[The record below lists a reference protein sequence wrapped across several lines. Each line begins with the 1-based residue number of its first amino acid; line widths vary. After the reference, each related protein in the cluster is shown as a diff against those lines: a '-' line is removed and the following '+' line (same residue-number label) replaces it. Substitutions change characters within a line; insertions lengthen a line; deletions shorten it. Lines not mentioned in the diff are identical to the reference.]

1 MSQDTTQVSKQTSQ
15 SSIIKV
21 AAYCRVSTGSE
32 EQETSF
38 WNQQSYFE
46 REITKSKDLTLF
58 RLYADRGITGT
69 SLNRRE
75 EFSRMLYDA
84 GLDETKINS
93 KKSVF
98 TASHRE
104 PQFQQIFVK
113 GTSRFSRNVLVID
126 VLRELLKKG
135 VHVYFLDINLKFDS
149 IDKEFILNLFLNF
162 SQQESID
169 KSSKMRFGL
178 AESARKGVIFT
189 NNKIWGYHYSKDS
202 RELTIVEEEAA
213 VVRKVFEMYA
223 EGLGIRRIMNYL
235 EEKGLRSRQGK
246 PFVASFIKRVL
257 SNEKYFGTL
266 VRNKYD
272 TGTVFNKVTPKIKDS
287 DEWQVFENRVPA
299 IISKELFDRCNSIRS
314 GKVNHVNQKG
324 IYKGVS
330 DLASKIICG
339 KCGSSY
345 TRNLD
350 KGRAFYNCSTKKT
363 KGTEHCDNI
372 NVQESAIN
380 AQIEDIATNG
390 LIAVFASQKDK
401 QLESFRF
408 QIEALQNRIDKPAV
422 EELNLKTSELAELD
436 NEEATLIRLVVK
448 GQVKESLFDELKRD
462 IDAKREVIKTQINT
476 LSQTNEDIL
485 YDIDVLETKIFKLN
499 ALTVKEEYSREEIL
513 DLLSKF
519 MITSEVVSFITKKDR
534 RESTKVKPII
544 TYELS
549 VFDEIVRV

>member
-1 MSQDTTQVSKQTSQ
+1 MSQETTLVSKQKSRSTN
-15 SSIIKV
+15 IKV

-38 WNQQSYFE
+38 KNQRSYFE
-46 REITKSKDLTLF
+46 REISKNKDLTLF
-58 RLYADRGITGT
+58 RVYADRGISGT

-104 PQFQQIFVK
+104 PQFHQIHVK
-113 GTSRFSRNVLVID
+113 GTSRFARNVLVID
-126 VLRELLKKG
+126 VLRELLNKG
-135 VHVYFLDINLKFDS
+135 VHVYFLDINLIFDS
-149 IDKEFILNLFLNF
+149 IDKEFMLNLFLNF

-189 NNKIWGYHYSKDS
+189 NNKIWGYQYSKDS
-202 RELTIVEEEAA
+202 RELTIVEEEAS

-235 EEKGLRSRQGK
+235 EENGIRSRQGK
-246 PFVASFIKRVL
+246 PFVASFIKRML
-257 SNEKYFGTL
+257 SNEKYYGTL

-272 TGTVFNKVTPKIKDS
+272 TGTVFNKITPKVKDS
-287 DEWQVFENRVPA
+287 DKWQVFENRVPA
-299 IISKELFDRCNSIRS
+299 IISKELFDKCNTIRS
-314 GKVNHVNQKG
+314 GKVSHVNQKG

-330 DLASKIICG
+330 DLASKIFCG

-372 NVQESAIN
+372 NVQEKAIN
-380 AQIEDIATNG
+380 EQIDDIATNG

-401 QLESFRF
+401 QLEAFRS
-408 QIEALQNRIDKPAV
+408 QIEALQNRIDAPAV
-422 EELNLKTSELAELD
+422 EELNAKTVELVELD
-436 NEEATLIRLVVK
+436 NEETTLIRLVVK
-448 GQVKESLFDELKRD
+448 GQVKESLFDELKQD
-462 IDAKREVIKTQINT
+462 IDAKKEAIKAQINT
-476 LSQTNEDIL
+476 LAQTNEDIL
-485 YDIDVLETKIFKLN
+485 NDIDVLESKIAKLN

-513 DLLSKF
+513 DLISKF
-519 MITSEVVSFITKKDR
+519 VITSEVVPFITKKDK
-534 RESTKVKPII
+534 RESSKVKPII

-549 VFDEIVRV
+549 VFDALTQI